1 VADPPWDRSLYSRET
16 GGDRHAEN
24 HYPIQSD
31 AQIAALPVA
40 TIAASDCVL
49 GLWCT
54 DPYRGVDVLRA
65 WGFKPKT
72 YFVWIKDIVE
82 IDVSIEHR
90 KLLGIGGGRV
100 LYETGSA
107 GTGFWN
113 RDRDEILLI
122 GCLGKPVCPALGSQG
137 ESVWFAA
144 RGKHSEKPDCALDW
158 FDKHFPNTPKIE
170 LNARR
175 ARANWK
181 RWGLEAPEQEAAE

>member
-1 VADPPWDRSLYSRET
+1 
-16 GGDRHAEN
+16 
-24 HYPIQSD
+24 
-31 AQIAALPVA
+31 
-40 TIAASDCVL
+40 
-49 GLWCT
+49 
-54 DPYRGVDVLRA
+54 LRA